1 MGAPIIL
8 VTGFEPF
15 GGEKVNAS
23 WEAAQR
29 LDGWRCGDA
38 VAVARQLPCVYDA
51 CVAEFVEAFERLSP
65 EIVLMT
71 GQAARRGVIS
81 VERVARNVD
90 GGSAPDNRGVLRA
103 DEANGPA
110 RLEAT
115 APVSDIARVAPDH
128 VRLVRRYVEDME
140 QNLARGKGLWI
151 EGDVGTGKTTLAML
165 VSKAALDTGR
175 SVAIYSLPRLLSL
188 LRESMDTDRGLL
200 DFLDRLSAVD
210 LLHID
215 DLGAENRTDWVLE
228 QLYTIVNARYE
239 AQRTIVA
246 TTNLMPDELAERIGA
261 RTVSRLV
268 EICGDPIPLYGKDR
282 RREFRPEEMELL
294 RPGA

>member
-115 APVSDIARVAPDH
+115 APVSDIARAIRAAGLPARVSTNAGDYVCNHLFYRGLRHLLNRAP
-128 VRLVRRYVEDME
+128 
-140 QNLARGKGLWI
+140 A
-151 EGDVGTGKTTLAML
+151 TLAVFVHL
-165 VSKAALDTGR
+165 PATPGQSPRRANARRLATADAVRALQAAIAAMAR
-175 SVAIYSLPRLLSL
+175 R
-188 LRESMDTDRGLL
+188 
-200 DFLDRLSAVD
+200 SAV
-210 LLHID
+210 
-215 DLGAENRTDWVLE
+215 
-228 QLYTIVNARYE
+228 
-239 AQRTIVA
+239 
-246 TTNLMPDELAERIGA
+246 
-261 RTVSRLV
+261 
-268 EICGDPIPLYGKDR
+268 
-282 RREFRPEEMELL
+282 
-294 RPGA
+294 